1 MRDRSEDLARLR
13 RLPEFLRENIR
24 GQDHLLPRVAS
35 VLQRAEMGLV
45 TPGRPRG
52 SFLFVGP
59 TGTGKT
65 ELTLSFSRY
74 LYGDGGCHR
83 FDMSEFQRQSSV
95 EVLIGNVDEPRGLL
109 GRVLA
114 NRTGGTLLFD
124 EIEKAHPL
132 VLDLLLQ
139 MLDPGRITLA
149 SGETLLLEPY
159 FVVMTSN
166 IGAAEAMRME
176 HSLFA
181 SVERAVLAR
190 VNQTLRPELI
200 ARIDEKLVFAPLDY
214 SVQREIAELLVA
226 REVGRL
232 SGIGFDLQVTRD
244 AMEFLIREGHHPQ
257 LGARLMRTAIARH
270 LQDAVMR
277 RIFESGQASGLV
289 IVDPTQP
296 RLEVSPVS

>member
-65 ELTLSFSRY
+65 ELTLCFSRY
-74 LYGDGGCHR
+74 LHGDGGCQR

-114 NRTGGTLLFD
+114 NRPRGTLLFD

-149 SGETLLLEPY
+149 SGETLSLEPY

-176 HSLFA
+176 HSVFA
-181 SVERAVLAR
+181 SIERSVLAR
-190 VNQTLRPELI
+190 VNQTLRPELV
-200 ARIDEKLVFAPLDY
+200 ARIDEKLVFGPLSY
-214 SVQREIAELLVA
+214 SVQREIGEMLAS
-226 REVGRL
+226 REISRL
-232 SGIGFDLQVTRD
+232 RGLGFDLRLSRE
-244 AMEFLIREGHHPQ
+244 AIEFLIREGHHTQ
-257 LGARLMRTAIARH
+257 LGARPMRTIITKH
-270 LQDAVMR
+270 LQEAVVR
-277 RIFESGQASGLV
+277 DLLTGGRGSGVFEIDPDNPHLRIRNAS
-289 IVDPTQP
+289 
-296 RLEVSPVS
+296 